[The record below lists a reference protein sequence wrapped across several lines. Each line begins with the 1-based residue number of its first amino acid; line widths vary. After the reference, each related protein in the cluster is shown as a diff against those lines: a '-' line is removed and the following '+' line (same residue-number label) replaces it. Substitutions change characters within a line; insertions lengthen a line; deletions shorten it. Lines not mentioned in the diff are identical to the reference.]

1 MSESISSSCKASVLY
16 LNLLKCLHKVFG
28 EIEKAFS
35 QITQNFKLIVSYT
48 SIHYLRILVMW
59 RETCMQESKL
69 HAGLSKAYPK
79 FHKWQKILSDF
90 RFEDYLLCSTE
101 EKKISSL
108 YVRATESLQ
117 VHVERL

>member
-1 MSESISSSCKASVLY
+1 
-16 LNLLKCLHKVFG
+16 
-28 EIEKAFS
+28 
-35 QITQNFKLIVSYT
+35 
-48 SIHYLRILVMW
+48 
-59 RETCMQESKL
+59 MQESKL

-101 EKKISSL
+101 EKKLSSL
-108 YVRATESLQ
+108 YVRAIESLQ